1 MSIAQKSV
9 AKSRKELTNPRAGAT
24 MRAGARAITTNP
36 VMLHQLVQN
45 EIEFRLSFSDF
56 QAKKKKP
63 VKLLQTFA
71 VVTIG
76 DKDDY
81 L

>member
-1 MSIAQKSV
+1 
-9 AKSRKELTNPRAGAT
+9 

-45 EIEFRLSFSDF
+45 EIEFRLSFQIF
-56 QAKKKKP
+56 KQKKP
-63 VKLLQTFA
+63 VKQLQTFA

-81 L
+81 LQQRQMFLKPQ

>member
-1 MSIAQKSV
+1 
-9 AKSRKELTNPRAGAT
+9 
-24 MRAGARAITTNP
+24 MRAGARAITANP

-56 QAKKKKP
+56 QAKKP
-63 VKLLQTFA
+63 VKQLQTFA

-81 L
+81 LQQRKMFLKPQ

>member
-1 MSIAQKSV
+1 MSTVQKSV

-24 MRAGARAITTNP
+24 MRAGARAITANP

-56 QAKKKKP
+56 QAKKKP